1 MKTYQ
6 ELFEAKIPNNKI
18 IVAKDEDQI
27 AGCIIPQPIIAKVLA
42 REPDFVEGW
51 DDEFDDVKEYAKEM
65 QKATPR
71 AKKYAQYV
79 EWEYVKE
86 PVKGIALPIY
96 QVDMDMRDVKSG
108 ELSDFLGVKKNDIH
122 VIDVEDL

>member
-6 ELFEAKIPNNKI
+6 ELFEVKIPNNKI

-42 REPDFVEGW
+42 QDGDLLQGW

-71 AKKYAQYV
+71 AKKFASMYEY
-79 EWEYVKE
+79 EYVKD
-86 PVKGIALPIY
+86 PVKGLALPIY
-96 QVDMDMRDVKSG
+96 QADMDMRDVKG
-108 ELSDFLGVKKNDIH
+108 GHLADMLGVKKNDIH